1 MLRQVYV
8 LRGNE
13 VIYKRAYGNALSN
26 SEVEDLSFR
35 ILKEV
40 KTSLGRTSGHF
51 DYIKYRIAYNV
62 EFENNLIFLFV
73 TGLIDDYYRLIK
85 PQLSSFEKQ
94 FFNRLGNQLKEKDLS
109 KIIYTGINVMLD
121 EMHRNLKP
129 KIAVVGFA
137 GVGKTTIKKL
147 IKMDEIPLQ
156 HVPTIT
162 GEIATIKIGKLLF
175 RLFDFAG
182 QEQFKFLWK
191 GFIKESDAV
200 LVVTDSSMKNVEKSK
215 FFIELIN
222 KEVPH
227 ARAAF
232 IGNKQDLSNVMS
244 PKEIETMT
252 GMKTYPMVAK
262 QKENRDKMIRIIAD
276 VLDMSTEN
284 SPLLKELFETTDLS
298 SETLVMFGD
307 ISSIEE
313 KPIIIEDDVPLPSEL
328 VDNVPEISNTRE
340 KIDHA
345 MSKSIKIKPIKF
357 ISGVGNDDI
366 KFPIE
371 KGLINSDFFEDFNKN
386 NSMTFNEKL
395 SILFTIINCA
405 FLTKTNPEEYP
416 KFSSFLRNFKMEV
429 FDSKQIKRIRKYY
442 SKILKQAKI

>member
-307 ISSIEE
+307 TSSIEE
-313 KPIIIEDDVPLPSEL
+313 KPIIIEDDVPLPSEQ